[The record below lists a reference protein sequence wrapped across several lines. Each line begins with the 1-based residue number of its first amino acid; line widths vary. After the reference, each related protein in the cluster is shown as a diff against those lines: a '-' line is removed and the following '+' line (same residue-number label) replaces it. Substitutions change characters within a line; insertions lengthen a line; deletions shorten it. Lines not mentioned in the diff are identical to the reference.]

1 MRGVVIE
8 KKANKAIV
16 LCDNGDVIQYK
27 SRDNVGDNLV
37 LYEKKKKSQ
46 NVFGKIFSQL
56 FSVALICAVGF
67 FAYRYVS
74 SKEYSYVTFDNGYLY
89 GLSLNATDVVVSVDR
104 DLPDGTFIKDD
115 TSQTELIGK
124 SFGDAYVVLLNQMIE
139 EGRLNPEGDII
150 LISVSGGDE
159 KRADQLKSKALKEI
173 NGTDLTK
180 YETLF
185 YSSTYEEK
193 EKADE
198 LHISPIRYAM
208 GTLLHDS
215 NYEYMKTLSCKEV
228 AIEYPDYLEALK
240 NVEEN

>member
-16 LCDNGDVIQYK
+16 LCDNGDVIEYK
-27 SRDNVGDNLV
+27 SHDKIGDNLV

-46 NVFGKIFSQL
+46 SVFGKIFSQL

-115 TSQTELIGK
+115 TSQSELVGK

-139 EGRLNPEGDII
+139 EGRLNSEGGII

-159 KRADQLKSKALKEI
+159 KRADQLKAKALKEI

-185 YSSTYEEK
+185 HSSSYEEK

-198 LHISPIRYAM
+198 IHISPIRYAI
-208 GTLLHDS
+208 GSTLHDS
-215 NYEYMKTLSCKEV
+215 NFEYMKTITCEEV
-228 AIEYPDYLEALK
+228 AAEYPAYLEALAK
-240 NVEEN
+240 DEEN